1 MIRAFTCVGS
11 TGLICL
17 ATALRVHPAVT
28 VLNLAN
34 NKFGAP
40 GVQALASIIKHAPC
54 LQRLSISNITLL
66 DGGLI
71 LLASALRHN
80 KTLIAI
86 DMVGCDISDEG
97 VQLAHAV
104 QEHPALTVLDLSRNK
119 IGDNVGTNAHELIW
133 VGVGVWGMIFR
144 SLFFFFSPTLFNTSF
159 YSEAT
164 PHDQISLPLQYDTL
178 V

>member
-1 MIRAFTCVGS
+1 MCVCL
-11 TGLICL
+11 TGMICL
-17 ATALRVHPAVT
+17 ATALRVHPTVT

-34 NKFGAP
+34 NKFGEP

-80 KTLIAI
+80 KTLVAI

-97 VQLAHAV
+97 VQLAHAM
-104 QEHPALTVLDLSRNK
+104 QEHPTLTVLDLSRNK
-119 IGDNVGTNAHELIW
+119 IGDNVGTERVSW
-133 VGVGVWGMIFR
+133 VGAGQGAW
-144 SLFFFFSPTLFNTSF
+144 LFHLLTFFVSMG
-159 YSEAT
+159 
-164 PHDQISLPLQYDTL
+164 
-178 V
+178 